1 MTPRERL
8 LTVLNGKIP
17 DCVPVSPDFSN
28 MIPARLTGKPFW
40 DLYLYNDPPIWQA
53 YIAAAK
59 RFDIDSLMDG
69 YFWLSFPDEQDCLP
83 WQRLPAT
90 PACPEHTCL
99 ERSRKSRREQ
109 QKQIIPNSE
118 WQRFIVFKNSERIV
132 TQRSRVKNH
141 KRIWEP
147 RICVYYIAD
156 SPTEWIPPSKIGLP
170 DIPTRFEPLENV
182 KPVDNGPAG
191 LAQAKQLMG
200 DQGLVGIFLAGSA
213 ILSCEQDIYD
223 YYDHP
228 ELHNYWRDTLIERVE
243 RRFANI
249 MAMPVLPD
257 FLCVGGSG
265 TLVFQTVDIFRQ
277 LAYPAV
283 KRAIEL
289 ATSAG
294 LPTHI
299 HSCGPETALI
309 KIMAEETSLTVID
322 PLEIPPMGD
331 CNLAEIKKLYGHKLT
346 LKGNLHT
353 TETMLYGTPLDVIA
367 ASKKAIDDAAEGGRF
382 ILSTGDQCGRD
393 TPDQNLL
400 AMVDTARTYG
410 KY

>member
-1 MTPRERL
+1 MDGR
-8 LTVLNGKIP
+8 IP

-53 YIAAAK
+53 YIDAAK

-83 WQRLPAT
+83 WQRLPLT
-90 PACPEHTCL
+90 P
-99 ERSRKSRREQ
+99 EQ
-109 QKQIIPNSE
+109 QKQIVPADQ
-118 WQRFIVFKNSERIV
+118 WQRFIVFKNKDRIV
-132 TQRSRVKNH
+132 TQRSRIANK
-141 KRIWEP
+141 KRLWEP
-147 RICVYYIAD
+147 RVCVYYVAD
-156 SPTEWIPPSKIGLP
+156 SPTEWIPPSKISLP
-170 DIPTRFEPLENV
+170 EIPENFEPLENI
-182 KPVDNGPAG
+182 KPVDTGPAG
-191 LAQAKQLMG
+191 LASVKELMA
-200 DQGLVGIFLAGSA
+200 DQGLVGVFLAGSCV
-213 ILSCEQDIYD
+213 LSCEQDIYD
-223 YYDHP
+223 YFDHP
-228 ELHNYWRDTLIERVE
+228 ELHDYWRDKLIEQVE

-249 MAMPVLPD
+249 MKMEVLPD

-265 TLVFQTVDIFRQ
+265 TLVFQTVDIFRK
-277 LAYPAV
+277 LAFPAV

-289 ATSAG
+289 SSNTG
-294 LPTHI
+294 IPTHI
-299 HSCGPETALI
+299 HSCGPEKALVQ
-309 KIMAEETSLTVID
+309 IMAEETSLTVID

-331 CNLAEIKKLYGHKLT
+331 CNLAETKKLYGDKLV

-353 TETMLYGTPLDVIA
+353 TDCLLFGSADDVIT

-400 AMVDTARTYG
+400 AMVDTARSYG